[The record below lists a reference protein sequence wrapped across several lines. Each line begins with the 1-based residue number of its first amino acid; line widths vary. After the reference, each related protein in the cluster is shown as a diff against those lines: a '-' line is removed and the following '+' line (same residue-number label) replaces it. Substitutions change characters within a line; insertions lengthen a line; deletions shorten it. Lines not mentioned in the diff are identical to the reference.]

1 MKTIIYGLNFKPEMV
16 GTGKY
21 NGELADYL
29 HQKGYD
35 VRVITSPKYYPEW
48 KSSRNK
54 YYVDNNYPYKVY
66 RCPLYVPK
74 SPNGITRILH
84 LISFSITSLPILLS
98 QLFWKPDYIIL
109 VVPTLFCAPNIF
121 IFKLLSFK
129 KIFTIL
135 QIKDFE
141 LDAAFNLGI
150 LKGEL
155 LKSFLGIIEKFI
167 FSNFNTIGT
176 ISYGMINKLH
186 LKGINKNKTFYF
198 PDWVDTN
205 LIKQKKLNDEKTNI
219 FRKKY
224 KIPSKTI
231 VIQYSGTMNKKQG
244 FEFLAPIIKSFK
256 DRNDILWLFGGEGP
270 TKQEFVNSMSG
281 ITNIK
286 FLPFQKE
293 SELSDWL
300 NTGDIHI
307 IPQNEEVED
316 LLFPSKLLAI
326 LASGNPVV
334 SNTSARS
341 ELGKVIQ
348 NAGFRVN
355 PKDKIGFINAIKIL
369 TKDKKLRI
377 SYGLK
382 ARKIAVEY
390 YGKDKVLERFDEFL
404 KKRLEF

>member
-1 MKTIIYGLNFKPEMV
+1 MKQKSVEVFIPGPAGRLEGRYFK
-16 GTGKY
+16 
-21 NGELADYL
+21 N
-29 HQKGYD
+29 QKQ
-35 VRVITSPKYYPEW
+35 
-48 KSSRNK
+48 
-54 YYVDNNYPYKVY
+54 
-66 RCPLYVPK
+66 K
-74 SPNGITRILH
+74 SPIAI
-84 LISFSITSLPILLS
+84 
-98 QLFWKPDYIIL
+98 
-109 VVPTLFCAPNIF
+109 V
-121 IFKLLSFK
+121 
-129 KIFTIL
+129 L
-135 QIKDFE
+135 QP
-141 LDAAFNLGI
+141 
-150 LKGEL
+150 
-155 LKSFLGIIEKFI
+155 
-167 FSNFNTIGT
+167 
-176 ISYGMINKLH
+176 H
-186 LKGINKNKTFYF
+186 
-198 PDWVDTN
+198 P
-205 LIKQKKLNDEKTNI
+205 
-219 FRKKY
+219 
-224 KIPSKTI
+224 
-231 VIQYSGTMNKKQG
+231 QYSGTMNKKQG